1 MDLSH
6 DILQSFK
13 IGAIQQY
20 GANSILY
27 TVLITV
33 VFSMLARTLSTDW
46 IYSILNYIKT
56 YYPEFIP
63 QHYRKKVIS
72 FEGSLITRITSIN
85 FSNQTNFSKNMK
97 YLWKYINTKTNTGI
111 VGKTQFQ
118 ETFQNCYRSEQNE
131 DIPNVLH
138 FMVKQIEPFQLDPE
152 IWCKIHFEK
161 GEMENKKEDVE
172 CNFTIQKS
180 DITVDIYSYTK
191 SLVEIEEYLSKIFAR
206 YEMEE
211 AMKKDENL
219 YVYSFKKMSNEDY
232 NNYIEYE
239 ESVFKSNKHFH
250 NTFFEQ
256 KEALLK
262 KVDFF
267 MNNRDWYAKMGIPY
281 TLGIIL
287 HGPPGTG
294 KTSIIKC
301 IGNYMRRHIVN
312 VDLNR
317 ISKTS
322 ELNMVFFDDKYNQKK
337 IKQSDRI
344 LVLEDIDAMDKIVLD
359 RETEN
364 DTKSSSDD
372 SDSDCDDVSNIF
384 KKSNSKKSP
393 KKDNLELKK
402 IINEYKKEQD
412 FLTLSQMLNIIDGIH
427 EGDGRVLIMTTNHYH
442 KLDRA
447 LVRPGRID
455 INLEVKQANHV
466 VIQQV
471 VDFLYEGQTLTRE
484 QLAKIPE
491 YRWSCAELYSAY
503 FASETLD
510 EFVGKLSDD
519 KIYSKI

>member
-1 MDLSH
+1 MDFSG

-27 TVLITV
+27 TVLITF

-46 IYSILNYIKT
+46 IYSILNYTKT

-72 FEGSLITRITSIN
+72 FDGSLITRITSN
-85 FSNQTNFSKNMK
+85 NLSNQTNFSKNMR
-97 YLWKYINTKTNTGI
+97 YLWKHINTKTNAGI

-118 ETFQNCYRSEQNE
+118 ETYQNCYRIEYE
-131 DIPNVLH
+131 DDDKPNTIH
-138 FMVKQIEPFQLDPE
+138 YMVNQIEPFQMDPE

-161 GEMENKKEDVE
+161 GEMENKKQDMDSS
-172 CNFTIQKS
+172 FTIQKS

-191 SLVEIEEYLSKIFAR
+191 SLAEIEKYLVKIFAR

-211 AMKKDENL
+211 SMKKDDNL
-219 YVYSFKKMSNEDY
+219 YIYSFKKMFNGDY
-232 NNYIEYE
+232 NDNYIEYQK
-239 ESVFKSNKHFH
+239 SVFKSNKFFH

-267 MNNRDWYAKMGIPY
+267 MNNRDWYVKMGIPY

-322 ELNMVFFDDKYNQKK
+322 ELNMVFFDDKYNRKK

-359 RETEN
+359 RENEY

-372 SDSDCDDVSNIF
+372 SDSDCDDVSNLF
-384 KKSNSKKSP
+384 KKSKSKKSP
-393 KKDNLELKK
+393 KKDGLELKK
-402 IINEYKKEQD
+402 IIDEYNKKEQG

-455 INLEVKQANHV
+455 INLEVKHANHA

-471 VDFLYEGQTLTRE
+471 VHFLYDGQTLTSD
-484 QLAKIPE
+484 QLTKIRE
-491 YRWSCAELYSAY
+491 YRWSCAELYSTY
-503 FASETLD
+503 FASQTLE
-510 EFVGKLSDD
+510 EFVGKLSNG
-519 KIYSKI
+519 